1 KPEGREFEQPKAAI
15 FKKWWFWT
23 MGVFGILFNL
33 IGWHGFGNFL
43 IFMALLIVLERY
55 VLRNIIHYFQERV
68 LPGLMSRYEK
78 LLRWILVGRRPSWFL
93 VGLFLLFPISLI
105 L

>member
-1 KPEGREFEQPKAAI
+1 
-15 FKKWWFWT
+15 
-23 MGVFGILFNL
+23 
-33 IGWHGFGNFL
+33 
-43 IFMALLIVLERY
+43 MALLIVLERY

-78 LLRWILVGRRPSWFL
+78 LVRWILVGRRPSWFL

-105 L
+105 LLVLRNNPKPFFPSGDP